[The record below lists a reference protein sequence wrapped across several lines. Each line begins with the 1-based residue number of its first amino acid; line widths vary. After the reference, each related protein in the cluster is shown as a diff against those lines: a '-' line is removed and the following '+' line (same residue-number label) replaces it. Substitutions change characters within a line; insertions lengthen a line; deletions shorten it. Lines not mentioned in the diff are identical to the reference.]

1 MRRRSKRKARTSRFP
16 TQRHNAAGHSATGH
30 SAARYRPA
38 ASDGRLL
45 VVGLGNPGPRY
56 TDTRHNVGFRIVEAL
71 ADAAGARMKRRGI
84 ARYTVARV
92 EAEGSS
98 VFLAEP
104 LTMMNR
110 SGDVLAA
117 LLRFSGCTLLQTLVI
132 CDSLDLPAGAV
143 RLKRSGSSGGH
154 NGLASIIAAAGGGGF
169 PRLWVGV
176 GRPDGRG
183 DVIRHVLG
191 TPGAEDHQRIDAAER
206 FAAEHVLRLA
216 NEPIDRVMHAV
227 NSYEPD

>member
-16 TQRHNAAGHSATGH
+16 TQRHSAAGHGAAGH
-30 SAARYRPA
+30 GAA
-38 ASDGRLL
+38 ASEGRLL

-84 ARYTVARV
+84 GRYTVARV
-92 EAEGSS
+92 ESEGSS

-104 LTMMNR
+104 LTMNR

-117 LLRFSGCTLLQTLVI
+117 LLRFSGCTLVQTLVI

-191 TPGAEDHQRIDAAER
+191 APGAEDHQRIDAAER